1 MMQFAAGMAIN
12 QGLGSI
18 SEYMQTSQNQN
29 VSSAGAALGAV
40 SKVGGYAL
48 MGAGVGGVY
57 GAAAGAALG
66 AVESLFD
73 LFTAKAK

>member
-18 SEYMQTSQNQN
+18 ADYMQISQNQN